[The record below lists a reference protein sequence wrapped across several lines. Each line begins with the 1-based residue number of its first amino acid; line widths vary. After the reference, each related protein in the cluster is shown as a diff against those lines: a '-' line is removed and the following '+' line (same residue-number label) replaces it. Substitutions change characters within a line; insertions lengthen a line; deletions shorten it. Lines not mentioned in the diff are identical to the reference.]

1 MDLNQVIKTTYVAP
15 SPIPEEFIEAY
26 SNFLKCSYGVDIKDS
41 NGNYKTIYDIL
52 VEISAVVEKRRNNE
66 NFDYS
71 NIKFPLKTKYV
82 RHKNRLYFSTDPDDG
97 EDLLYYGK
105 PLKASSAAMGYREY
119 LNKNGGRKLIH
130 YNDIDYSDELQE
142 GEK

>member
-82 RHKNRLYFSTDPDDG
+82 RHKNRL
-97 EDLLYYGK
+97 
-105 PLKASSAAMGYREY
+105 
-119 LNKNGGRKLIH
+119 
-130 YNDIDYSDELQE
+130 
-142 GEK
+142 